1 MTPRL
6 AVWSVV
12 LTAAWSAGLS
22 GAPGRDAVVRQPQIT
37 VPSAAEMEKEL
48 HQALNAARGT
58 KGVQAV
64 RLSPELVELARRHSA
79 DMARRDVLSHESETG
94 KSYQRRLTDAG
105 VLSVASGEN
114 VGRSATFLTRLIHQ
128 SFMESAGHRE
138 NMLNPAFDTV
148 GIGVVSGSR
157 GTFYV
162 TIDFIKGVTPK
173 SSADIRAMMLGALN
187 DARVRARLSPIAL
200 KGDLNRTAEQLAL
213 AKASGRELPPVPVTR
228 RRTSTR
234 FVTGPDLDQLAAS
247 IREEQVQGFGLGG
260 IGSAFSRSREY
271 PGGAYVICIL
281 LIWDGS

>member
-64 RLSPELVELARRHSA
+64 RALPGLADLARKHSA

-94 KSYQRRLTDAG
+94 KSYRQRLTDAG
-105 VLSVASGEN
+105 VSFAASGEN
-114 VGRSATFLTRLIHQ
+114 VGRSASFLARLIHE
-128 SFMESAGHRE
+128 SFMESAGHRN
-138 NMLNPAFDTV
+138 NMLNPAFDSV
-148 GIGVVSGSR
+148 GIGVASVSR
-157 GTFYV
+157 GTYYV
-162 TIDFIKGVTPK
+162 TIDFIKSVTLK
-173 SSADIRAMMLGALN
+173 SRADIRAMMLDSLNGAR
-187 DARVRARLSPIAL
+187 AKARLSPIAL

-213 AKASGRELPPVPVTR
+213 AKASGRAAPGVPALRT
-228 RRTSTR
+228 RTSTR
-234 FVTGPDLDQLAAS
+234 YVTGPDLDQLVS
-247 IREEQVQGFGLGG
+247 LIGEQDTQGFGFGG

-271 PGGAYVICIL
+271 PGGAYVICVL
-281 LIWDGS
+281 LAWNGS